1 MPELT
6 IRDKIVEIH
15 LRLPFQGASTIKI
28 DRDMLWILKKY
39 SLGHIYRHGKVIAI
53 GVWRRD
59 EADRNLTGH
68 TKAAYYLNELVYATK
83 AKINVIKRKTIIHKN
98 GDLLDNTFLNLALI
112 SPGKPDGEKTHADE
126 MASVLPPQSNPYG

>member
-15 LRLPFQGASTIKI
+15 LRIPFQGASTII
-28 DRDMLWILKKY
+28 FDRDMLWILKKY
-39 SLGHIYRHGKVIAI
+39 SLGHIYRHGKVIAV

-59 EADRNLTGH
+59 ELDRNISGH
-68 TKAAYYLNELVYATK
+68 AKAACYLNELVYATK

-98 GDLLDNTFLNLALI
+98 GDILDNTFLNLAMN
-112 SPGKPDGEKTHADE
+112 SPENLGEAKPHSDIRCH
-126 MASVLPPQSNPYG
+126 P